1 MQLIT
6 SHLNTDFD
14 SLASM
19 IAVRKLYPDA
29 MICPPGAMGRKVRDF
44 MAHYG
49 HQWKFLKPK
58 NVPME
63 QVTLMVVVD
72 TRARSRIG
80 TFAALAGLETF
91 LGGMETCFSWNV

>member
-29 MICPPGAMGRKVRDF
+29 MICPPGAMGRKVRDDRDR
-44 MAHYG
+44 
-49 HQWKFLKPK
+49 KS
-58 NVPME
+58 
-63 QVTLMVVVD
+63 VV
-72 TRARSRIG
+72 
-80 TFAALAGLETF
+80 
-91 LGGMETCFSWNV
+91 

>member
-29 MICPPGAMGRKVRDF
+29 MICPPAPW
-44 MAHYG
+44 A
-49 HQWKFLKPK
+49 
-58 NVPME
+58 
-63 QVTLMVVVD
+63 
-72 TRARSRIG
+72 ARFG
-80 TFAALAGLETF
+80 T
-91 LGGMETCFSWNV
+91 SWRTTGTSGSF